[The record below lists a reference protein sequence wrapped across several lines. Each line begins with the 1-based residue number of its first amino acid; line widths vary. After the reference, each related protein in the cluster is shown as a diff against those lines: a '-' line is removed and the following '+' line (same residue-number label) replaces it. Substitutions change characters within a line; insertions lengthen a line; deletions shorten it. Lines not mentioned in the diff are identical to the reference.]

1 MGLQDANPK
10 STPTDVKPLGKDEH
24 GPACQE
30 KWSYGSIVGML
41 MYLASNSR
49 PDIAYAVHSCAR
61 FTHSPRRSHE
71 LALKRIAKYL
81 KGTRNRGLIINPT
94 VDLKLECF
102 CDADFAGLWG
112 AEDEQ
117 DPICVRSRTGYVI
130 TIGGAPVLWT
140 SKLQT
145 EIAVSTMHAEYIAL
159 SQSMRDLLPT
169 KGLLLEVAN
178 ALNVE
183 HDNVAQVS
191 KVWEDNNGAL
201 KLANTELPIAT
212 PSSKFFAIKYHW
224 FRSHVKPG
232 ELEVLAIDTAVQKGD
247 LFTKGLPEG
256 DFRPKRKMLM
266 GW

>member
-1 MGLQDANPK
+1 MTVQPTGSTK
-10 STPTDVKPLGKDEH
+10 SSRTPSSED
-24 GPACQE
+24 
-30 KWSYGSIVGML
+30 
-41 MYLASNSR
+41 
-49 PDIAYAVHSCAR
+49 
-61 FTHSPRRSHE
+61 
-71 LALKRIAKYL
+71 
-81 KGTRNRGLIINPT
+81 RGLIVNPT
-94 VDLKLECF
+94 DDLKLECF

-169 KGLLLEVAN
+169 KGLLQEVAHS
-178 ALNVE
+178 LEIE
-183 HDNVAQVS
+183 HDKVAQVS

-212 PSSKFFAIKYHW
+212 PSLKFFAIKYHW
-224 FRSHVKPG
+224 FRSHVKEG

-247 LFTKGLPEG
+247 LFTKGLPES
-256 DFRPKRKMLM
+256 DFRSKRKMLM